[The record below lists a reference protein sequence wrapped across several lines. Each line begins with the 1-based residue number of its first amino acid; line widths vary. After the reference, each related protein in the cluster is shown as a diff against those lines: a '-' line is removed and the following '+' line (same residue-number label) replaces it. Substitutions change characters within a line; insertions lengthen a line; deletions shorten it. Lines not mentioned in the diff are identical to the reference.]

1 MKRML
6 TVAVLVLGLVI
17 FTTGADSAQA
27 AGSDMMVLSDTAA
40 RVPWGSLVMLS
51 IVVMSSAG
59 CTVAIVRSVRRRR

>member
-6 TVAVLVLGLVI
+6 TMTALVLGSAI
-17 FTTGADSAQA
+17 FSLGALNAQA
-27 AGSDMMVLSDTAA
+27 AGADTMVLSAA
-40 RVPWGSLVMLS
+40 DSRVPWSSVVMLS